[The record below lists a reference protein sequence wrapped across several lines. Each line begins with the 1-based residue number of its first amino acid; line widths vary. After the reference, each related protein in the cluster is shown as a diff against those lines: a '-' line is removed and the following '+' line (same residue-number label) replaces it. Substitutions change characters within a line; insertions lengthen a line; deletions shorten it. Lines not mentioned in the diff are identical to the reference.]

1 MAGPLLI
8 TGSTGMI
15 GRELTRQLLRHSDR
29 DLTLLL
35 HRQGRNLPRH
45 RLLRDIFGLTPSP
58 SRVRRLRVIEGDVTK
73 PRMGLTERRASQL
86 AEEVD
91 GVLHAAASTR
101 FDQPLQLARRIN
113 VEGVKQVTRFA
124 SRCPRLSRLG
134 LLSTAFVSGRRQG
147 TILETERRHD
157 RGFVNSYEQ
166 SKYEAEAL
174 VETTDLPYAIYRL
187 STLVGNSETGMTTHF
202 TAPHQSLRIMHLGL
216 ASMVPGKPDCPV
228 DLIPTDWAASTV
240 VELFLRR
247 FQPERVHH
255 LVAGPSSSYSLAE
268 VIEESYAWLG
278 RLDREWAGRR
288 YVRPTIASADAFRL
302 LVESAAQARDSLMLG
317 VLSPL
322 GQFAEQFLYP
332 KVFDTASLDGIVRP
346 PDIRSYYGR
355 VVAYCLKT
363 KWGRRG

>member
-8 TGSTGMI
+8 TGSSGMI

-35 HRQGRNLPRH
+35 HRQGRRLPRH
-45 RLLRDIFGLTPSP
+45 RLLRDLFGLTPSP
-58 SRVRRLRVIEGDVTK
+58 SLIRRVRVIEGDVTQ
-73 PRMGLTERRASQL
+73 PRMGLSERRAAQL
-86 AEEVD
+86 AEQVD

-101 FDQPLQLARRIN
+101 FDQPLQAARRIN
-113 VEGVKQVTRFA
+113 VEGVKHVARFA
-124 SRCPRLSRLG
+124 SRCRQLLSFG
-134 LLSTAFVSGRRQG
+134 LLSTVFVSGRRQG
-147 TILETERRHD
+147 TILESERKHD
-157 RGFVNSYEQ
+157 CGFVNAYEQ
-166 SKYEAEAL
+166 SKYEAEAWI
-174 VETTDLPYAIYRL
+174 ETTDLPYAIYRL
-187 STLVGNSETGMTTHF
+187 STLVGNSETGTTTHF

-240 VELFLRR
+240 VQLFLHR
-247 FQPERVHH
+247 FRPRRVHH
-255 LVAGPSSSYSLAE
+255 LVAGPASYNLAQ
-268 VIEESYAWLG
+268 VIEDSYAWLG
-278 RLDREWAGRR
+278 RLDPAWAGRR
-288 YVRPTIASADAFRL
+288 YVRPTIASPQAFRL
-302 LVESAAQARDSLMLG
+302 LIESAAQARDSLMMG

-332 KVFDTASLDGIVRP
+332 KVFDTASLDGIARP

-363 KWGRRG
+363 NWGRRG